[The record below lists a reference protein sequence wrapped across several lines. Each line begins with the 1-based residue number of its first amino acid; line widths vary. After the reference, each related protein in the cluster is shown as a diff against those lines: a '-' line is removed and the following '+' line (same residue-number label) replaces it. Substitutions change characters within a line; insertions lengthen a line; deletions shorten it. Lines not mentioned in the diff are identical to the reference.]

1 VRLLAQRQVRPAPFE
16 ADAAS
21 RLHAFRATLPAMP
34 QPKPGEAARKVVM
47 ARADKRAAGLRPTI
61 EALQASGVTSLQG
74 MAAALNE
81 AGIPTPRGKRQWH
94 PVQVRRL
101 LARL

>member
-1 VRLLAQRQVRPAPFE
+1 MLTYENLVGLARPC
-16 ADAAS
+16 
-21 RLHAFRATLPAMP
+21 LK
-34 QPKPGEAARKVVM
+34 QPKPGDAARKIIM

-81 AGIPTPRGKRQWH
+81 AGIPPRAGGSGIRCRSGGCW
-94 PVQVRRL
+94 RGSDRAGAARLRL
-101 LARL
+101 LALA